1 MLPEREPPHLP
12 VLLLF
17 NVDAAW
23 VAHEIDETLEETG
36 RLAASIAKIGHPL
49 EMVPIRDADLLGQLK
64 GYDPGHFIVLNWCEG
79 LPGLAYSEA
88 RVAELLE
95 SRRFIYTGSEARVLT
110 LSEDKA
116 RTKRILRRSGVPTPA
131 WRYCDSS
138 DTGGWNAFPAIV
150 KPAYEHCSAGITP
163 ESVVMTEGAMKR
175 RIHYVLQTFHQPAL
189 VEDFIDGREFHVSLW
204 GNGRIEMLPPAEMDF
219 SAFGQIQDRLCTYE
233 AKFVPDSV
241 HYKKISTLLPAPLEK
256 QALRSLERRAVEA
269 YNAIGCRDYARIDIR
284 LRDGVF
290 FVLDVNPNAD
300 ISVDASMAC
309 AAELA
314 GYSYGAM
321 GSRLVSLAA
330 KRHPRLGGR
339 PRE

>member
-1 MLPEREPPHLP
+1 MHPEREPAELP

-17 NVDAAW
+17 NVDATW
-23 VAHEIDETLEETG
+23 EAHEIREAFEETG
-36 RLAASIAKIGHPL
+36 RLAAEIAQIGHPL
-49 EMVPIRDADLLGQLK
+49 EVIPIRDADLLNRLN
-64 GYDPGHFIVLNWCEG
+64 GYDPEDFIVFNWCEG
-79 LPGLAYSEA
+79 LPGLAHSEA

-95 SRRFIYTGSEARVLT
+95 SHRFIYTGSEAKVLA

-116 RTKRILRRSGVPTPA
+116 RTKRILKGFGVSTPA
-131 WRYCDSS
+131 WRYCDSYA
-138 DTGGWNAFPAIV
+138 TGGWDAFPAIV

-163 ESVVMTEGAMKR
+163 ESVVMTEGDLKR
-175 RIHYVLQTFHQPAL
+175 RIHYVLETFQQPAM

-219 SAFGQIQDRLCTYE
+219 SAFGQIRDRLCTYE

-241 HYKKISTLLPAPLEK
+241 HYKGISTLLPAPLEK
-256 QALRSLERRAVEA
+256 QEHRSLERTAVDA
-269 YNAIGCRDYARIDIR
+269 YKAIGCRDYARIDIR

-300 ISVDASMAC
+300 ISADASMAC

-321 GSRLVSLAA
+321 GSRLVRLAA
-330 KRHPRLGGR
+330 KRHPNLGGL

>member
-1 MLPEREPPHLP
+1 MLPEREPPQLP

-23 VAHEIDETLEETG
+23 EAHEIREAFEETG
-36 RLAASIAKIGHPL
+36 RIATAIAQIGHPL
-49 EMVPIRDADLLGQLK
+49 EIVPIRDANLQHRIER
-64 GYDPGHFIVLNWCEG
+64 YDPREFIVFNWCEG
-79 LPGLAYSEA
+79 LPGIAHSED

-95 SRRFIYTGSEARVLT
+95 SRRFTYTGSEARVLR

-116 RTKRILRRSGVPTPA
+116 RTKRILKVFGVPTPA

-138 DTGGWNAFPAIV
+138 DTGGWDAFPAIV

-163 ESVVMTEGAMKR
+163 ESVVMTERDLKR
-175 RIHYVLQTFHQPAL
+175 RIRYVLETFHQPAL

-219 SAFGQIQDRLCTYE
+219 SAFGQVQDRLCTYE

-241 HYKKISTLLPAPLEK
+241 HYKKISTLLPAPLEAHEFSSIEK
-256 QALRSLERRAVEA
+256 TAVDA
-269 YNAIGCRDYARIDIR
+269 YKAIGCRDYARIDIR
-284 LRDGVF
+284 LRNGVF

-300 ISVDASMAC
+300 ISADASMAC

-321 GSRLVSLAA
+321 GSRLVRLAA
-330 KRHPRLGGR
+330 KRHPQLGGLA
-339 PRE
+339 